1 MAYLHG
7 MRRLLSLLAAT
18 GLAAFLGGCDR
29 GQAPIDIVSVER
41 MPISDRDAGVDLQV
55 DVRAGQFR
63 NLIDLRGT
71 LDLKIAACSAPDGPA
86 DRVPVLFGQQDI
98 ARLSANQIADDPDT
112 LVRLNATVSRRA
124 AALPDRCIMLVE
136 GSGRPYAPRV
146 TSRMVPL
153 PAG

>member
-1 MAYLHG
+1 
-7 MRRLLSLLAAT
+7 MRRLLPLLAAT
-18 GLAAFLGGCDR
+18 ALAALGGCDR

-41 MPISDRDAGVDLQV
+41 LPLNNRDAGVDLQV

-86 DRVPVLFGQQDI
+86 DRVPVLFGHQDI
-98 ARLSANQIADDPDT
+98 ARLSPNQIADDPDT

-124 AALPDRCIMLVE
+124 AALPDRCVFLVE

-153 PAG
+153 PAA

>member
-1 MAYLHG
+1 MPYLVV
-7 MRRLLSLLAAT
+7 MRRLLPLLAAT
-18 GLAAFLGGCDR
+18 ALAALGGCDR

-41 MPISDRDAGVDLQV
+41 LPLNNRDAGVDLQV

-86 DRVPVLFGQQDI
+86 DRVPVLFGHQDI
-98 ARLSANQIADDPDT
+98 ARLSPNQIADDPDT

-124 AALPDRCIMLVE
+124 AALPDRCVFLVE

-153 PAG
+153 PAA